1 MTVAVEGLTALSLL
15 GSWGMGADLAQDP
28 LNPGTRIGKPGHVVH
43 PHDGRWAYWANGA
56 RQGIEVLDPRTL
68 RVLREIATGEPV
80 DLVALSR
87 DGRWL
92 YGISPRAD
100 HMVVIEVA
108 TERVVRRVPL
118 LPDATKE

>member
-1 MTVAVEGLTALSLL
+1 L
-15 GSWGMGADLAQDP
+15 
-28 LNPGTRIGKPGHVVH
+28 
-43 PHDGRWAYWANGA
+43 ANGA

-68 RVLREIATGEPV
+68 RVLREIPTGEPV

-92 YGISPRAD
+92 YEISPRAD